1 MTIVPVK
8 PDINSPDQL
17 RSQIDDTG
25 MNIYGNMD
33 WSNPFEDNIVYT
45 GIGNPEQISQS
56 LWGNIQS
63 PPEDVKSEF
72 TPATSPSNLETAPL
86 PTPGSILTPTPS
98 DRHSVPPEALLFHA
112 GLFGGYLT
120 PASSID
126 QKTPGGKV
134 IKDEK
139 TDSLAGAAQEVDGEE
154 ASKSRPGLG
163 KGKRKSPIQESD
175 MTNDQLAQRRLQQAS
190 LENQYQ
196 IPQTIPLDTPGSR
209 KKTLNL
215 AKHLMDQP
223 ILSLPLPFT
232 EHDPMPSNFLTSQ
245 RTSMRLLFINCEFP
259 IKSRVE
265 TQTTLRIIA
274 ADLPEGAK
282 KLHMPRH
289 TISRPKQMLKD
300 PHVPSPD
307 TLELDCYVVCETAWR
322 KYPDRLIRDAF
333 IKACKE
339 PTQPNPHNKLRR
351 FEDDEE
357 EKHSSRDRGPSV
369 VELSVSDP
377 NNPLNGGEVWVCA
390 GCMDREGKRST
401 RKKVKRPKEE
411 QPWWDLESRRIV
423 LMNTMEMR
431 DWILLP
437 QDQHVPLGPQDS
449 GGPQYHVDSPV
460 RIACYC
466 RHQHEKIGYRYVCAF
481 R

>member
-1 MTIVPVK
+1 MPVK

-17 RSQIDDTG
+17 RSHIDDNG
-25 MNIYGNMD
+25 LNLYGNMD
-33 WSNPFEDNIVYT
+33 WSNNFDDSVVYT
-45 GIGNPEQISQS
+45 GISGNPVSPNM
-56 LWGNIQS
+56 WGNIQS
-63 PPEDVKSEF
+63 PPEDLNSDF
-72 TPATSPSNLETAPL
+72 TPDSHGTSPRNLETAPMF
-86 PTPGSILTPTPS
+86 TPSSVFTPPS
-98 DRHSVPPEALLFHA
+98 DRHSVPPEAYLFHE
-112 GLFGGYLT
+112 GLFGNHLLPGSSTDSKLSLT
-120 PASSID
+120 KP
-126 QKTPGGKV
+126 
-134 IKDEK
+134 IKEEK
-139 TDSLAGAAQEVDGEE
+139 TDGVAVDLE
-154 ASKSRPGLG
+154 ADDESGFRHRPGAG
-163 KGKRKSPIQESD
+163 KGKRKSPTQDPE

-209 KKTLNL
+209 KKTMNL
-215 AKHLMDQP
+215 AKHLADQP
-223 ILSLPLPFT
+223 FLQLPLPFLDN
-232 EHDPMPSNFLTSQ
+232 DPNAPLSLSPQ
-245 RTSMRLLFINCEFP
+245 RTLARLLFINCEFP

-274 ADLPEGAK
+274 QDLPEGVK

-300 PHVPSPD
+300 AHTPSPD

-322 KYPDRLIRDAF
+322 KCPERLVKDAF
-333 IKACKE
+333 RKACKE
-339 PTQPNPHNKLRR
+339 PSQPNPHNKLRR
-351 FEDDEE
+351 FDEDDEDKPSTRE
-357 EKHSSRDRGPSV
+357 RGPSV
-369 VELSVSDP
+369 VELSMSDP

-431 DWILLP
+431 DWMLLP
-437 QDQHVPLGPQDS
+437 KDQQVPM
-449 GGPQYHVDSPV
+449 GGNQERTGQQYHVDSPV

-466 RHQHEKIGYRYVCAF
+466 RHQHEKVGYRYVP
-481 R
+481 